1 MDLNIRGRKAVITG
15 GSKGIGRAVADRL
28 ASEGVDVHLVAR
40 TPATLETAVSELRND
55 YGITASFSA
64 HWTYR
69 SARTLIDC
77 LPTAAIQLIFSSI
90 TLEPSRAAAWIWW
103 LKTLGVRHGI

>member
-40 TPATLETAVSELRND
+40 TPETLEATG
-55 YGITASFSA
+55 Y
-64 HWTYR
+64 
-69 SARTLIDC
+69 
-77 LPTAAIQLIFSSI
+77 
-90 TLEPSRAAAWIWW
+90 
-103 LKTLGVRHGI
+103 

>member
-40 TPATLETAVSELRND
+40 TPETLEATVSELRND
-55 YGITASFSA
+55 
-64 HWTYR
+64 R

-103 LKTLGVRHGI
+103 LKTLGVRRGI